1 MAFFKLDKKKLKH
14 NYKFLD
20 ELFKRNNIE
29 WGIVTK
35 LLCGNE
41 KFLREV
47 LALKPAQ
54 VLDSRVQNLRMIK
67 NIDPDM
73 QTVYIKPPSKRSV
86 PNVVRYADVSFNS
99 E

>member
-1 MAFFKLDKKKLKH
+1 MAFFKLDKEKLKH
-14 NYKFLD
+14 NYRFLD
-20 ELFKRNNIE
+20 ELFKKNNIE

-47 LALKPAQ
+47 LSLKPEQ

-67 NIDPDM
+67 KINPD
-73 QTVYIKPPSKRSV
+73 IPLLS
-86 PNVVRYADVSFNS
+86 
-99 E
+99 